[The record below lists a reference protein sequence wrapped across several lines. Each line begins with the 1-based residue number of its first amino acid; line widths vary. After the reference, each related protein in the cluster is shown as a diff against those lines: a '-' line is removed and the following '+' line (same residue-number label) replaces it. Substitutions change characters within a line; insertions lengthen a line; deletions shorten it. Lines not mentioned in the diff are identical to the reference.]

1 MGRRLGKRLLSV
13 CALIAASSV
22 LSVVGCSSERRSQSY
37 ECHCDY
43 MTDTDGVGVID
54 VRVCVAE
61 SADPVPAAAEC
72 GQGQGVGQVN
82 GCKCPGVPEPCT
94 GEPCEQAAARP
105 SASP

>member
-1 MGRRLGKRLLSV
+1 MS
-13 CALIAASSV
+13 CTTIAASLELAALLALV
-22 LSVVGCSSERRSQSY
+22 ACSSERKSQSY

-43 MTDTDGVGVID
+43 LTDTDGVGVID

-94 GEPCEQAAARP
+94 GEPCEQAAARSKP
-105 SASP
+105 E